1 MVCFPLFVD
10 LNDKTALV
18 VGGGPV
24 AARKA
29 RVLLDYGPRVL
40 VCAPRFVPELEQLS
54 GAELL
59 AMGYRGADIGAAQRR
74 LLDHVLDHPEDNRPE
89 RLRELLK

>member
-24 AARKA
+24 AARK
-29 RVLLDYGPRVL
+29 
-40 VCAPRFVPELEQLS
+40 LS
-54 GAELL
+54 L
-59 AMGYRGADIGAAQRR
+59 I
-74 LLDHVLDHPEDNRPE
+74 HI
-89 RLRELLK
+89 